1 MLDQK
6 LLTFIKV
13 VEYKNYTK
21 AAEALNLT
29 QPAVSQH
36 IKKLEAHYGLS
47 LIEVK
52 GKAVHLTKQGEI
64 VYNYVQVQ
72 RSNEAH
78 LLNKLN
84 RVSQPIRIGAT
95 LSIADYYLA
104 HYLNHY
110 LTKGYDDV
118 SVTVNNTQVMLQK
131 LLNDELDGAF
141 IEGIFDKDMFNY
153 EAFTRTRF
161 KAVVRQGHPLLSN
174 TRELKDLYAYPLV
187 LREQGSGTRHIFEQ
201 YLKEQN
207 DSLLSFKKI
216 YEIGSFMLLK
226 SMLKN
231 TDGVSFMYENVA
243 LNEVAD
249 QTLDYVALSD
259 VTIERSL
266 YFIYPKHSL
275 KSEKLK
281 TFYRRFLN
289 TKKVDTLMLN
299 ES

>member
-36 IKKLEAHYGLS
+36 IKKLEAHYGLP
-47 LIEVK
+47 LIEMK
-52 GKAVHLTKQGEI
+52 GKAINLTKQGEI

-72 RSNEAH
+72 RANEAH
-78 LLNKLN
+78 LVKKLN

-95 LSIADYYLA
+95 LSIADYYLP
-104 HYLNHY
+104 HYLNQY
-110 LTKGYDDV
+110 VTKGYEDI

-131 LLNDELDGAF
+131 LLDDELDGAF
-141 IEGIFDKDMFNY
+141 VEGIFDKDMFKY
-153 EAFTRTRF
+153 EAFTRAQF
-161 KAVVRQGHPLLSN
+161 KAVVRQGHPLLGQ
-174 TRELKDLYAYPLV
+174 TRQLKDLYAYPLI
-187 LREQGSGTRHIFEQ
+187 LREQGSGTRNIFEQ

-226 SMLKN
+226 SLLKQ
-231 TDGVSFMYENVA
+231 TDAVSFMYENVA
-243 LNEVAD
+243 LREVED
-249 QTLDYVALSD
+249 QTLAYVALSD
-259 VTIERSL
+259 VSIERPL

-275 KSEKLK
+275 KSEKVK
-281 TFYRRFLN
+281 TFFNHFLET
-289 TKKVDTLMLN
+289 TKDDTIMLN
-299 ES
+299 

>member
-6 LLTFIKV
+6 LRTFIKV

-36 IKKLEAHYGLS
+36 IKKLEAHYGLP

-52 GKAVHLTKQGEI
+52 GKAVKLTKQGEI

-95 LSIADYYLA
+95 LSIADYYLE
-104 HYLNHY
+104 HYLDHY
-110 LTKGYDDV
+110 LQKGYDDV
-118 SVTVNNTQVMLQK
+118 SVTVNNTKVMLQK
-131 LLNDELDGAF
+131 LLDDELDGAF

-153 EAFTRTRF
+153 EAFTRTSF
-161 KAVVRQGHPLLSN
+161 KAVVRHHHPLLKE
-174 TRELKDLYAYPLV
+174 TRQLKDLYDYPLI
-187 LREQGSGTRHIFEQ
+187 LREQGSGTRKIFEQ
-201 YLKEQN
+201 YLSQQN

-231 TDGVSFMYENVA
+231 TDAVSFMYENVA
-243 LNEVAD
+243 LNEVTN
-249 QTLDYVALSD
+249 QTLDYVTLSD
-259 VTIERSL
+259 VTIERPL

-281 TFYRRFLN
+281 TFYQRFLN
-289 TKKVDTLMLN
+289 ADI
-299 ES
+299 